1 MMRKLKNREMSS
13 SVVELIIMPR
23 AGIVTL
29 TTLMPKTIF
38 IISKP

>member
-13 SVVELIIMPR
+13 SVVELIMPR

-29 TTLMPKTIF
+29 TNLLPKTIF